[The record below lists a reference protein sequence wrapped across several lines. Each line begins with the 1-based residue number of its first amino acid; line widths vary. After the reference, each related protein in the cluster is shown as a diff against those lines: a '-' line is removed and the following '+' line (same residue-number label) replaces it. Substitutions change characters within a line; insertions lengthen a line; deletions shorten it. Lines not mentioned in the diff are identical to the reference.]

1 MEHCR
6 SEAREVAAERSH
18 RHPARPGSGELP
30 ATSTYAVANLRPL
43 SPEQLGLSVL
53 RITGYADNAT
63 KGKPTASLRDLLE
76 KDIKVFIDRYDN
88 ESGRFQASAS
98 QALFMTFNQAAQK
111 YLQPPGGLI
120 ARLAKVGDNREA
132 ARQAYLTVLSR
143 RPSDEETQAVAE
155 YLSAGKQ
162 PREDLCRDLVWAL
175 LNSAEFR
182 FNH

>member
-1 MEHCR
+1 
-6 SEAREVAAERSH
+6 V
-18 RHPARPGSGELP
+18 
-30 ATSTYAVANLRPL
+30 
-43 SPEQLGLSVL
+43 
-53 RITGYADNAT
+53 
-63 KGKPTASLRDLLE
+63 RDLLE

-120 ARLAKVGDNREA
+120 ARLAKVADNRDVG
-132 ARQAYLTVLSR
+132 RQAYLVVLSR
-143 RPSDEETQAVAE
+143 RPSDEEIQAAVE

-162 PREDLCRDLVWAL
+162 LREEQCRDLVWAL